1 MKKRKK
7 NKKVYLLIICVCI
20 VAFIVYGIILKDN
33 KYTNHEEYI
42 VSENVEN
49 RLEEFVEKNNI
60 VNIEECSDDFM
71 VSYFDEINN
80 FNTELNKYDEETQN
94 EIKSNMLIVTSK
106 ENVIDSYGAKQII
119 KAPNNQCML
128 IYDSKEKMEFAKNNL
143 DNDDKI
149 LDIDN
154 NNVYTISEVELNK
167 KIEETQKFKV
177 NKFQLEQ
184 NKSNLE
190 SKYNS
195 WGIES
200 IGLDIASD
208 IANKKQLSEEVVV
221 AIIDTGCDLDLFEEN
236 YDNKIKGYH
245 DVLR

>member
-1 MKKRKK
+1 MRKRKK

-20 VAFIVYGIILKDN
+20 VAFIVYGITLKNN

-60 VNIEECSDDFM
+60 VNIEECTDDFM
-71 VSYFDEINN
+71 VSYFDEINK

-106 ENVIDSYGAKQII
+106 ENIIDSYGAKQII
-119 KAPNNQCML
+119 KSPNNQYML
-128 IYDSKEKMEFAKNNL
+128 IYDSKEKMEFAKYNL
-143 DNDDKI
+143 DNDEKI

-154 NNVYTISEVELNK
+154 NNVYTISEVESNNK
-167 KIEETQKFKV
+167 IDATQKIKV
-177 NKFQLEQ
+177 NKFQLEE
-184 NKSNLE
+184 NKSVVQ

-200 IGLDIASD
+200 IGLDTASD

>member
-20 VAFIVYGIILKDN
+20 VAFIVYGITLKNN

-71 VSYFDEINN
+71 VSYFDEINK

-106 ENVIDSYGAKQII
+106 ENIIDSYGAKQII
-119 KAPNNQCML
+119 KSPNNQYML
-128 IYDSKEKMEFAKNNL
+128 IYDSKEKMEFAKYNL
-143 DNDDKI
+143 DNDEKI

-154 NNVYTISEVELNK
+154 NNVYTISDVESHNT
-167 KIEETQKFKV
+167 IDVTQKLKV
-177 NKFQLEQ
+177 NKFQLEE
-184 NKSNLE
+184 NKSAVQ

-200 IGLDIASD
+200 IGLDTASD

-245 DVLR
+245 DVIR